1 MTLKFTNEQIY
12 FALESIWSN
21 LQDYKFKTHINSLVV
36 ANDAD
41 DYEQD
46 VTVSVPTLTQ
56 CYIAIS
62 SGNYGAVT
70 DMAEELLP
78 SLKTQLYTAS
88 NLTEFETYMAL
99 ADKTGVP
106 IVEPNEYTLAL
117 IEIGNLKARDVS
129 VRDAKVLNGKTQILA

>member
-12 FALESIWSN
+12 FVLSDIWHK
-21 LQDYKFKTHINSLVV
+21 LDYKFKTHINTIVT
-36 ANDAD
+36 ANDVD
-41 DYEQD
+41 DYEQT
-46 VTVSVPTLTQ
+46 VTIGVDTLIQ
-56 CYIAIS
+56 CYNAIS
-62 SGNYGAVT
+62 EGSYGAVT

>member
-12 FALESIWSN
+12 FALESIWDK
-21 LQDYKFKTHINSLVV
+21 LDYKFKYHINELVL

-46 VTVSVPTLTQ
+46 VTVSVPTLIQ

-88 NLTEFETYMAL
+88 NLDEFETYMAL
-99 ADKTGVP
+99 SDKTGVP